1 MQLHKLGPGIIT
13 AALVFGPGSLTINTK
28 LGAGFGYQLL
38 WAIPVAILF
47 MIVYTAMAARIGLAL
62 EQSFI
67 QEIRQRYGRVLS
79 TIIGIGVF
87 LITASFQAGNAIGAG
102 VAFGELF
109 HTSTTPWVIVFSGL
123 AVSLL
128 FFRSFYQILEKVM
141 IFLVLLMCAA
151 FLLTVLIS
159 RPNLGEILLG
169 LVPTLPQGAEYL
181 TVALMASSFAV
192 AGAFYQAYLVREKHW
207 ERNEAD
213 EAVRESRTGI
223 IILGFLSMLVM
234 ICAGAVLYAQQKP
247 ANTPADLGLAL
258 EPLFGPFTSS
268 VFMIGFFAAS
278 FSSLLGNATI
288 GGSIL
293 ADTFSLGHQLNRLPA
308 RLMIILVIV
317 VGASVAIG
325 FGRLPLELIVLASGV
340 TAIVAPAAAVSIFLF
355 ARSEKIM
362 GDLRNGRAT
371 NILGLVGLALLVALI
386 AYNIR
391 HLFFG

>member
-1 MQLHKLGPGIIT
+1 MNIKNIGPGIIT

-28 LGAGFGYQLL
+28 LGAGFGFQLL
-38 WAIPVAILF
+38 WAIPLSILF
-47 MIVYTAMAARIGLAL
+47 MIIYTAMSARIGLVL

-67 QEIRQRYGRVLS
+67 QEIRTRYGRSLS
-79 TIIGIGVF
+79 WVIGLGVF

-109 HTSTTPWVIVFSGL
+109 HTSTTPWVIFFSVL
-123 AVSLL
+123 AISLL
-128 FFRSFYQILEKVM
+128 FFRSFYKILEKVM

-151 FLLTVLIS
+151 FLLTVVIS
-159 RPNLGEILLG
+159 RPNLGAIFTG

-192 AGAFYQAYLVREKHW
+192 GGAFYQSYLVREKNW
-207 ERNEAD
+207 KREEAS
-213 EAVRESRTGI
+213 EAVGESRNGI

-234 ICAGAVLYAQQKP
+234 ICAGAVLYEQQKA

-258 EPLFGPFTSS
+258 EPLFGRFTSS
-268 VFMIGFFAAS
+268 VFMVGFFAAS

-317 VGASVAIG
+317 LGATVAIT

-340 TAIVAPAAAVSIFLF
+340 TAIVAPAAALSIFLF

-362 GDLRNGRAT
+362 GDLKNS
-371 NILGLVGLALLVALI
+371 GLVNVLGVIGLVVLLVLI
-386 AYNIR
+386 VYNIR
-391 HLFFG
+391 YLLGF

>member
-1 MQLHKLGPGIIT
+1 MNIKNIGPGIIT

-28 LGAGFGYQLL
+28 LGAGFGFQLL
-38 WAIPVAILF
+38 WAIPLSILF
-47 MIVYTAMAARIGLAL
+47 MIIYTAMSARIGLVL

-67 QEIRQRYGRVLS
+67 QEIRVRYGRFLS
-79 TIIGIGVF
+79 LVIGLGVF

-109 HTSTTPWVIVFSGL
+109 DTSSTPWVIFFSVL
-123 AVSLL
+123 AISLL
-128 FFRSFYQILEKVM
+128 FFRSFYKILERVM

-151 FLLTVLIS
+151 FLLTVIIS
-159 RPNLGEILLG
+159 RPNLGAILMG
-169 LVPTLPQGAEYL
+169 LIPTLPQGAEYL

-192 AGAFYQAYLVREKHW
+192 GGAFYQSYLVREKNW
-207 ERNEAD
+207 KRAEAA
-213 EAVRESRTGI
+213 EAVGESRNGI

-234 ICAGAVLYAQQKP
+234 ICAGAVLYEQQKA

-258 EPLFGPFTSS
+258 EPLFGRFTSS
-268 VFMIGFFAAS
+268 VFMVGFFAAS

-308 RLMIILVIV
+308 RLMIVLVIV
-317 VGASVAIG
+317 LGATVAIT

-340 TAIVAPAAAVSIFLF
+340 TAIVAPAAALSIFLF

-362 GDLRNGRAT
+362 GNLKNS
-371 NILGLVGLALLVALI
+371 GLVNVLGVIGLVVLLVLI
-386 AYNIR
+386 VYNIR
-391 HLFFG
+391 YLLGV

>member
-1 MQLHKLGPGIIT
+1 MNIKNIGPGIIT

-28 LGAGFGYQLL
+28 LGAGFGFQLL
-38 WAIPVAILF
+38 WAIPLSILF
-47 MIVYTAMAARIGLAL
+47 MIIYTAMSARIGLVL

-67 QEIRQRYGRVLS
+67 QEIRVRYGRFLS
-79 TIIGIGVF
+79 LVIGLDVF

-109 HTSTTPWVIVFSGL
+109 HTSTTPWVIFFSVL
-123 AVSLL
+123 AISLL
-128 FFRSFYQILEKVM
+128 FFRSFYKILETVM

-151 FLLTVLIS
+151 FLLTVIIS
-159 RPNLGEILLG
+159 RPNLGAILMG
-169 LVPTLPQGAEYL
+169 LIPTLPQGAEYL

-192 AGAFYQAYLVREKHW
+192 GGAFYQSYLVREKNW
-207 ERNEAD
+207 KRAEAA
-213 EAVRESRTGI
+213 EAVGESRNGI

-234 ICAGAVLYAQQKP
+234 ICAGAVLYEQQKA
-247 ANTPADLGLAL
+247 ANAPADLGLAL
-258 EPLFGPFTSS
+258 EPLFGRFTSS
-268 VFMIGFFAAS
+268 VFMVGFFAAS

-308 RLMIILVIV
+308 RLMIVLVIV
-317 VGASVAIG
+317 LGATVAIT

-340 TAIVAPAAAVSIFLF
+340 TAIVAPAAALSIFLF

-362 GDLRNGRAT
+362 GNLKNS
-371 NILGLVGLALLVALI
+371 GLVNVLGVIGLVVLLVLI
-386 AYNIR
+386 VYNIR
-391 HLFFG
+391 YLLGV